1 MCVKHTEDVF
11 LLSNESWEPEAI
23 NILPRCGGREV
34 PHDGQYKP
42 QRTSSR
48 DFNPRRRNS
57 SGLSLDMFPSVIQ
70 GLETYFA
77 VTSGLRPWFLTYS
90 S

>member
-1 MCVKHTEDVF
+1 MGMCVKHTEDVF

-57 SGLSLDMFPSVIQ
+57 SGLSLVVQTVKNLPVM
-70 GLETYFA
+70 LET
-77 VTSGLRPWFLTYS
+77 GI
-90 S
+90 